1 MRGIIAVNPSS
12 RHLIH
17 AILTRVFIFLS
28 KFLPL
33 FIFPLGFALLILLV
47 AVVIRR
53 GRRVVILAAMVIL
66 WLASSRYV
74 AYALVHELESRHPPL
89 AEGSIADAIVVLGGG
104 TRGDDPPRPMA
115 EVNEAGDR
123 ILYGAKLFRDG
134 AAAVV
139 LVTGGS
145 IEWLTPQ
152 GVGPEANAM
161 VSLLTFLGVPGDAV
175 WLESESRNTY
185 ENALFS
191 KRMLAEAGM
200 DEVLLVTSAMHMPRS
215 MMLFQAQGLRVRAA
229 PTDYLVSDAEWRHL
243 WRGGP
248 TATLVNLMPNV
259 EYLTYTTRA
268 LKEYIGIFIYDL
280 RGWL

>member
-1 MRGIIAVNPSS
+1 
-12 RHLIH
+12 
-17 AILTRVFIFLS
+17 
-28 KFLPL
+28 
-33 FIFPLGFALLILLV
+33 
-47 AVVIRR
+47 
-53 GRRVVILAAMVIL
+53 
-66 WLASSRYV
+66 
-74 AYALVHELESRHPPL
+74 
-89 AEGSIADAIVVLGGG
+89 
-104 TRGDDPPRPMA
+104 
-115 EVNEAGDR
+115 
-123 ILYGAKLFRDG
+123 LFRDG
-134 AAAVV
+134 ASGVV